1 MSSLWVIIIPVALI
15 ALGILLNSFHI
26 VHDQPEFS
34 SEEDPIRK
42 LAAERQANYQF
53 FKHQRARL
61 LTRQNR
67 VGRYGWLVLAV
78 SVASSWFLYSDA
90 VRTTTASKQISAI
103 QTFAVADS
111 KDAVLS
117 VTLSDGSNVKYV
129 VKSEPSV
136 DRVRNLAELGTGEL
150 GDRDQRRRCHRAPG
164 NRSENCELN
173 PNSRFVGCD
182 EHAVCPERR
191 SGR

>member
-34 SEEDPIRK
+34 SEEDPIHK
-42 LAAERQANYQF
+42 LAAERQANYHF

-61 LTRQNR
+61 LTRQKR

-103 QTFAVADS
+103 RTFAVADS
-111 KDAVLS
+111 EDAVLS

-136 DRVRNLAELGTGEL
+136 DRTPKSDERSSEILQNWELASSGTAINLGAATVPLGIAL
-150 GDRDQRRRCHRAPG
+150 
-164 NRSENCELN
+164 
-173 PNSRFVGCD
+173 RF
-182 EHAVCPERR
+182 AN
-191 SGR
+191 